1 MSEQAPL
8 PSLSLA
14 YLPGVGVIW
23 KSPTPA
29 HYRRALWHLRSRPP
43 WTRDHEM
50 INRLEATLRRIA
62 WTQTCRGR

>member
-1 MSEQAPL
+1 MSERAPL

-23 KSPTPA
+23 KDPTPA

-50 INRLEATLRRIA
+50 INRLEATFRRIEEA
-62 WTQTCRGR
+62 RK